1 MKSTGI
7 LSTKIESADEA
18 TVEQSLRPSSLNEYI
33 GQEKVK
39 RHLELAATAARGR
52 QQSLDHVLLYGPPG
66 LGKTTLAHILG
77 NEMGSRVRVTA
88 GPALSRAGDVAS
100 LLTALEPGDILFI
113 DEIHRINRQVEEVLY
128 PAMEDYAL
136 DIILGKGVGAQ
147 SVRLDVPHFTLV
159 GATTRIG
166 MLSGPLRD
174 RFGHIH
180 RLDFYEPTEL
190 RRIVQRSAGVI
201 NVSITDEAAEL
212 LGSRSRGT
220 PRIANRLLKRVRDVA
235 EVERH
240 ELVTPDIVEQVLT
253 MFEVD
258 PAGLDANDRRYLQ
271 TLATSFDGGPA
282 GLETL
287 AAALAE
293 DSGTLE
299 EVIEP
304 YLLQQGFIART
315 PRGRVVTSQG
325 FKHLGLTPKQ
335 PTLV

>member
-1 MKSTGI
+1 MKSSGI
-7 LSTKIESADEA
+7 LSTRIESADEA
-18 TVEQSLRPSSLNEYI
+18 SVEQSLRPSSLGEYI

-52 QQSLDHVLLYGPPG
+52 KQSLDHVLLYGPPG

-77 NEMGSRVRVTA
+77 HEMGSRVRVTA

-128 PAMEDYAL
+128 PAMEDFAL

-180 RLDFYEPTEL
+180 RLDFYGPAEL
-190 RRIVQRSAGVI
+190 RQIVQRSAGVI
-201 NVSITDEAAEL
+201 RVTITDEAAQL

-235 EVERH
+235 EVDRH
-240 ELVTPDIVEQVLT
+240 EVVTPEIVEQVLT

-258 PAGLDANDRRYLQ
+258 KAGLDANDRRYLQ
-271 TLATSFDGGPA
+271 TLATSFDGGPV

-287 AAALAE
+287 AASLAE

-304 YLLQQGFIART
+304 YLLQQGLIART
-315 PRGRVVTSQG
+315 PRGRIVTNQG
-325 FKHLGLTPKQ
+325 FRHLGLTPKQ